1 MINNSDKND
10 DNVTLGN
17 DNNANKEIQKN
28 KKNTMMIILK
38 KRKMLEINKFVKS
51 VCFHV
56 IPYIHSP
63 VKGVFRIYQWQP

>member
-38 KRKMLEINKFVKS
+38 KREMLEINKFVKS

-63 VKGVFRIYQWQP
+63 VKGVFRIYQWRP